1 MGDEKAWS
9 FLPSRLGNTISDKVA
24 LHILKQNVK
33 KYDEYKW
40 LDRGSDERQYC
51 APHVNLPICS
61 IMRSKYGTY
70 PEYHTSLDNF
80 DLVTSDGLNQSL
92 DIYMKVVKF
101 IENNNY
107 YPSIKVFCE
116 PQLGKRGLYPN
127 ISTKESGKK
136 VKNLMNFISY
146 CDGENSILDIS
157 ELCKIDFEEALEYH
171 SLLKNNNLL

>member
-1 MGDEKAWS
+1 M
-9 FLPSRLGNTISDKVA
+9 
-24 LHILKQNVK
+24 HILKQNVK

-92 DIYMKVVKF
+92 DIYEVVKF

-107 YPSIKVFCE
+107 YPSIKVF
-116 PQLGKRGLYPN
+116 
-127 ISTKESGKK
+127 
-136 VKNLMNFISY
+136 VNLS
-146 CDGENSILDIS
+146 
-157 ELCKIDFEEALEYH
+157 
-171 SLLKNNNLL
+171 